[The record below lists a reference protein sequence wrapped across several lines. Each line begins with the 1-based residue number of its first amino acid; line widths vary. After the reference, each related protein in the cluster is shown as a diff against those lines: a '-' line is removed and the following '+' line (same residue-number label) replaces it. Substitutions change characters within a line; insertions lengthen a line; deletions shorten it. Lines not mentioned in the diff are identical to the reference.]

1 MPHDEMTLPE
11 DPAAAVQ
18 TLMDSSR
25 HAPVLV
31 FKKSPI
37 CPVSTMAEGNLMSWL
52 SMREDAPLKVCVV
65 DVIAARELARGLT
78 RELGIRHESP
88 QALVFKNGEFIW
100 HDSHGGLTEDAFSAA
115 LDAD

>member
-1 MPHDEMTLPE
+1 MPHEEMPLPE
-11 DPAAAVQ
+11 EPAAAAQ
-18 TLMDSSR
+18 MLLESSLQ
-25 HAPVLV
+25 APVLV

-37 CPVSTMAEGNLMSWL
+37 CPVSTMAESNLMSWL
-52 SMREDAPLKVCVV
+52 SMREDVPLKVCVV

-100 HDSHGGLTEDAFSAA
+100 HDSHGGLTEDAFSAV